1 MAYKSIHKFQM
12 RIFRLVFI
20 TIAWLGINH
29 YSMAQDVLVDVSATL
44 KAGSSRELVKFCN
57 DVVELK
63 IDGESSNYSRT
74 QAEFILKDFFKK
86 NEASGFEYVFEGN
99 SREGLKYAIGTYS
112 YKGGSYRVYI
122 LFKKAG
128 DALMIDTL
136 DFTKE

>member
-1 MAYKSIHKFQM
+1 
-12 RIFRLVFI
+12 
-20 TIAWLGINH
+20 
-29 YSMAQDVLVDVSATL
+29 MAQDVLVDVSAAL

-86 NEASGFEYVFEGN
+86 NVASGFEYVFEGN

-112 YKGGSYRVYI
+112 FKGGSYRVYI

>member
-1 MAYKSIHKFQM
+1 MAYKSTHKFQM
-12 RIFRLVFI
+12 RILKLVFI

-29 YSMAQDVLVDVSATL
+29 FTMAQDVLQDVNAAL

-74 QAEFILKDFFKK
+74 QAEFVLKDFFKK
-86 NEASGFEYVFEGN
+86 NESQGFEYVFEGN

>member
-1 MAYKSIHKFQM
+1 MKVI
-12 RIFRLVFI
+12 RLIFM
-20 TIAWLGINH
+20 TIAWLGIVQF
-29 YSMAQDVLVDVSATL
+29 SLAQDVLVDVSAAL
-44 KAGSSRELVKFCN
+44 KAGSAKELVKFCN

-63 IDGESSNYSRT
+63 IDGQSSNYSRT

-112 YKGGSYRVYI
+112 HKGGSYRVYI

>member
-1 MAYKSIHKFQM
+1 MKVLK
-12 RIFRLVFI
+12 LI
-20 TIAWLGINH
+20 TILAITLVNFQLA
-29 YSMAQDVLVDVSATL
+29 YSQDVLANVSSAL
-44 KAGSSRELVKFCN
+44 KAGSSRELVKYCN

-99 SREGLKYAIGTYS
+99 SREGLKYAIGTYTF
-112 YKGGSYRVYI
+112 KGGSYRVYI

>member
-1 MAYKSIHKFQM
+1 MAI
-12 RIFRLVFI
+12 L
-20 TIAWLGINH
+20 WLFINH
-29 YSMAQDVLVDVSATL
+29 ITVAQDVLADVSASL
-44 KAGSSRELVKFCN
+44 KAGSSRELVKYFK

-128 DALMIDTL
+128 NTLMIDTL